1 MMNFNLVG
9 RLVSLLFFSIFLFSF
24 KDKDN
29 SPYVVVLGVAQDGG
43 APHAAC
49 EKTCC
54 INKWNNP
61 NLHNKVSS
69 IGIVDPVTNE
79 VWMIDATPDFAEQ
92 LHFLTSNNI
101 RELKGIFLT
110 HAHIGHY
117 TGLMHLGREVMG
129 AKSTV
134 VNVMPKMESFLRN
147 NGPWSQLVDL
157 KNISLSRLIDSKKVY
172 LNTRLSITPFKVPH
186 RDEFSETVGY
196 RIEGP
201 SKSLVFIPDIDKWNK
216 WQTDI
221 IDIVENSDYSLLD
234 GTFYDINELP
244 GRDMSQIPHPFI
256 VETMKIFKNSDKKDS
271 IFFIHLNH
279 TNPAL
284 DNSSNE
290 FQNIIDSGFN
300 ITQRGNKL
308 NL

>member
-1 MMNFNLVG
+1 MMNFSLVG

-69 IGIVDPVTNE
+69 IGIVDPVSNE

-92 LHFLTSNNI
+92 LHFLTSNNR

-300 ITQRGNKL
+300 VTQRGNKL

>member
-1 MMNFNLVG
+1 MVRIVFI
-9 RLVSLLFFSIFLFSF
+9 LFFAISLISFSGNE
-24 KDKDN
+24 K
-29 SPYVVVLGVAQDGG
+29 SPYVIILGTAQDGG

-49 EKTCC
+49 QKVCCFEK
-54 INKWNNP
+54 WSDSS
-61 NLHNKVSS
+61 LHKKVSS
-69 IGIVDPVTNE
+69 IGIVDPQSNE

-92 LHFLTSNNI
+92 LHLLTNNNK

-134 VNVMPKMESFLRN
+134 VNVMPKMENFLRN

-157 KNISLSRLIDSKKVY
+157 KNISLSGLSNNKKVQ
-172 LNTRLSITPFKVPH
+172 LNSRLSIIPFKVPH
-186 RDEFSETVGY
+186 RDEFSETVGF

-201 SKSLVFIPDIDKWNK
+201 SNSLVFIPDIDKWSK

-221 IDIVENSDYSLLD
+221 VDIVENSDYSLLD

-256 VETMKIFKNSDKKDS
+256 VETMKLFKNSDKKDS
-271 IFFIHLNH
+271 IYFIHLNH

-284 DNSSNE
+284 NKDSLE
-290 FQNIIDSGFN
+290 YKKIIGNGFN
-300 ITQRGNKL
+300 ITERGNKL
-308 NL
+308 SL

>member
-1 MMNFNLVG
+1 MMNFSLVG

-69 IGIVDPVTNE
+69 IGIVDPVSNE

-92 LHFLTSNNI
+92 LHLLTSNNI

-221 IDIVENSDYSLLD
+221 KDIVENSDYSLLD

>member
-24 KDKDN
+24 KDKNN

-69 IGIVDPVTNE
+69 IGIVDPVSNE

>member
-1 MMNFNLVG
+1 MMNFSLVG

-43 APHAAC
+43 APHASC

-69 IGIVDPVTNE
+69 IGIVDPVSNE
-79 VWMIDATPDFAEQ
+79 VWMIDTTPDFAEQ

>member
-1 MMNFNLVG
+1 VG

-43 APHAAC
+43 APHASC

-61 NLHNKVSS
+61 SLHNKVSS
-69 IGIVDPVTNE
+69 IGIVDPVSNE

>member
-1 MMNFNLVG
+1 MV
-9 RLVSLLFFSIFLFSF
+9 RLVFLTLFSISLTAFS
-24 KDKDN
+24 DN
-29 SPYVVVLGVAQDGG
+29 QKSPYVIILGTAQDGG

-49 EKTCC
+49 EKVCC
-54 INKWNNP
+54 VDKWNNP

-69 IGIVDPVTNE
+69 IGIVDPVSNE

-92 LHFLTSNNI
+92 LHLLTNNNS
-101 RELKGIFLT
+101 RDLKGIFLT

-129 AKSTV
+129 SKSTV
-134 VNVMPKMESFLRN
+134 VNVMPKMENFLRN
-147 NGPWSQLVDL
+147 NGPWSQLVEL
-157 KNISLSRLIDSKKVY
+157 NNISLSRLSDNQSVK
-172 LNTRLSITPFKVPH
+172 LNSRLSITPFKVPH

-196 RIEGP
+196 RIDGP

-216 WQTDI
+216 WKIDI
-221 IDIVENSDYSLLD
+221 IQVVDNSDYSLLD

-244 GRDMSQIPHPFI
+244 GRDMSKIPHPFI
-256 VETMKIFKNSDKKDS
+256 VETMKLFESSDKKKS
-271 IFFIHLNH
+271 IYFIHLNH

-284 DNSSNE
+284 DSGSKEYN
-290 FQNIIDSGFN
+290 NIIKKGFN
-300 ITQRGNKL
+300 VTTRGSRL

>member
-1 MMNFNLVG
+1 MVRIVFI
-9 RLVSLLFFSIFLFSF
+9 FFFAIGLTSFS
-24 KDKDN
+24 DN
-29 SPYVVVLGVAQDGG
+29 EKSPYVIILGTAQDGG

-49 EKTCC
+49 QKVCC
-54 INKWNNP
+54 VDKWSNP
-61 NLHNKVSS
+61 NLHKKVSS
-69 IGIVDPVTNE
+69 IGIVDPISNE

-92 LHFLTSNNI
+92 LHLLTNNNK
-101 RELKGIFLT
+101 RNLKGIFLT

-157 KNISLSRLIDSKKVY
+157 KNISLSGLSNNKKVQ
-172 LNTRLSITPFKVPH
+172 LNSRLSIIPFKVPH

-201 SKSLVFIPDIDKWNK
+201 SKSLVFIPDIDKWSK

-256 VETMKIFKNSDKKDS
+256 IETMKLFKNSDKKDS
-271 IFFIHLNH
+271 IYFIHLNH
-279 TNPAL
+279 TNPVL
-284 DNSSNE
+284 NK
-290 FQNIIDSGFN
+290 DSIEYKKVILNGFN
-300 ITQRGNKL
+300 ISKFGQILKL
-308 NL
+308 

>member
-69 IGIVDPVTNE
+69 IGIVDPVSNE

-134 VNVMPKMESFLRN
+134 VNVMPKMESFLRS

-221 IDIVENSDYSLLD
+221 KDIVENSDYSLLD